1 LGNATDAAG
10 KRGALTGGALTE
22 EALDSSTSVLRSGR
36 PGAGQRGLQQ
46 FFTPPE
52 AADFIKEIIDPLGR
66 SPVADP
72 TAGAGALLEPWREGL
87 RFGIEIDS
95 DWVRDGN
102 YKSITGDLQRAFPML
117 LKLGVQFPR
126 VVANPPFGLAWT
138 DGAGYPENS
147 TVGTWRISLALLEED
162 GLGAFVC
169 GRDRFAREVLT
180 REDAAGVFAIVE
192 CDDLFEGVVLP
203 HMIAFYVHPDNHN
216 TERFGEPL
224 RVQSTKDGLADES
237 LIEEIRDRLEE
248 TCYVGPARSVGPVS
262 PWEVVDKELARRRR
276 EKAREAPTYDVE
288 LRGRDRLSVKPS
300 PFVRQTLGKASR
312 LTLVE
317 RLHNQPVGHFALN
330 ALDWRLLS
338 ELGEECELTVAP
350 AVSEAV
356 KAVTAEAMREVIP
369 LYEVRPQMRLGYL
382 TDLDSIQCT
391 KSDPERDFIAGETY
405 PLKTDSQIKVT
416 KGKKVTHNKKGEPVV
431 RKYEEEAKVLLIKI
445 GGEEFS
451 ESAQDIEYI
460 LEHFSVPNPGDIATR
475 FPAEVEH
482 QRELL
487 DQITADG
494 RLAGKKPDFAWKKF
508 QREDLAR
515 ALTKTRDGGGFI
527 LSWEQGGG
535 KTLGAA
541 GYALG
546 AVANGA
552 RNQVLFL
559 VPQDLIPQ
567 YRADI
572 ADNLGIEVTH
582 ITSPSQARE
591 VAAHLAAGGEGW
603 YIVHYEVLSLL
614 GVKNQ
619 ALPDCS
625 FLHYAEEG
633 RRVWLDSSE
642 FCPRCHASHE
652 DGWQKNSPLVCGA
665 VHTEL
670 VRGEVRTRTCGYVHK
685 SLKVKSAAH
694 YLAGAFADGVICIDE
709 GTLIKGDGS
718 QRSKAIRGLRARN
731 RLLATGTPI
740 SNYVNQIFWLMW
752 WCLGDSSLRFPYSYD
767 GGLVAFEGDFCV
779 VEYTYGREDGDTANR
794 REKRKVLPKVTN
806 VSRFWRLVAAAMIR
820 RRKADFGE
828 PIVPCTLKTVSVP
841 MGVAQHELYKLW
853 LDKRRFASFFAWKF
867 PGHPLVESGQIERFA
882 AACGQLT
889 KLEYATTAPE
899 AASDRDW
906 PGVELMEHS
915 NWTPKSMK
923 TLELILQHVE
933 AGEKILVG
941 SDLIDTGRWLCDRL
955 REKGVKAGHIVEERD
970 GKAATVSPRKRAKVM
985 RDFRHGSLQVLL
997 CGIPAIRLGH
1007 NLDTASVVIVDGLV
1021 FSYEMF
1027 DQFIARAHRLSSKKP
1042 VTVYVMLTK
1051 GSLDEKKWELLCQKS
1066 EAADLALDGQLMDER
1081 EEPISLEQVLK
1092 DLQAQGV
1099 PLTGEEIAEAEL
1111 RAAWEALPRVRRF
1124 GTLAPPVDASDY
1136 QQVNEGPATGVDL
1149 TRKYK
1154 PVKPIEYSEQMSLFT

>member
-1 LGNATDAAG
+1 MGNANPAAG

-22 EALDSSTSVLRSGR
+22 EALDSSTSVLQSAR
-36 PGAGQRGLQQ
+36 PGTGQRGLQQ
-46 FFTPPE
+46 YFTPHQ
-52 AADFIKEIIDPLGR
+52 AAEFIKAVIDPQGM
-66 SPVADP
+66 SSVVDP
-72 TAGAGALLEPWREGL
+72 TAGAGALLDPWREGL

-95 DWVRDGN
+95 DWVRKGN
-102 YKSITGDLQRAFPML
+102 YESITGDLQRAFPML
-117 LKLGVQFPR
+117 FKLGITFPR
-126 VVANPPFGLAWT
+126 VVANPPFGLTWT
-138 DGAGYPENS
+138 DGAGYPESS
-147 TVGTWRISLALLEED
+147 TAGTWRMSLALLEEA
-162 GLGAFVC
+162 GVGAFLC
-169 GRDRFAREVLT
+169 GRDRFDREVLT
-180 REDAAGVFAIVE
+180 REDAAGVCAIVE
-192 CDDLFEGVVLP
+192 CEDLFDGVVLP
-203 HMIAFYVHPDNHN
+203 HLIVFYVHPENLHS
-216 TERFGEPL
+216 ESVEEPL
-224 RVQSTKDGLADES
+224 RVQSCRDELQHES
-237 LIEEIRDRLEE
+237 LIKEVRD
-248 TCYVGPARSVGPVS
+248 CVWARADYIAPGRSFGPVS
-262 PWEVVDKELARRRR
+262 PWRVVDKELARRRR

-300 PFVRQTLGKASR
+300 PFVRQALAKAGR
-312 LTLVE
+312 LKLVE
-317 RLHNQPVGHFALN
+317 GLHNQPVGHFALN
-330 ALDWRLLS
+330 ALDWRLLG
-338 ELGEECELTVAP
+338 ELGEECELRVAP
-350 AVSEAV
+350 GVAQAVED
-356 KAVTAEAMREVIP
+356 VTAQAVREVIP

-382 TDLDSIQCT
+382 TDLDSIECI
-391 KSDPERDFIAGETY
+391 KADPARGFTEGETY
-405 PLKTDSQIKVT
+405 PLKTDSQINLT
-416 KGKKVTHNKKGEPVV
+416 SGKKVAHNKKGEPVV
-431 RKYEEEAKVLLIKI
+431 RKYDEEAKVLLIRI
-445 GGEEFS
+445 GDEKFT
-451 ESAQDIEYI
+451 ESTKDIEYI

-475 FPAEVEH
+475 FPAEVER
-482 QRELL
+482 QREIL
-487 DQITADG
+487 DEIAAAG
-494 RLAGKKPDFAWKKF
+494 RAKGGNPDFAWKKF

-546 AVANGA
+546 AVRNGA
-552 RNQVLFL
+552 KDQVLFL

-572 ADNLGIEVTH
+572 FDNLGIEVQH
-582 ITSPSQARE
+582 ITSPAQARE
-591 VAAHLAAGGEGW
+591 VARHLRAGGTGW

-614 GVKNQ
+614 GAKNE
-619 ALPDCS
+619 ALPECVLQTVSD
-625 FLHYAEEG
+625 EG
-633 RRVWLDSSE
+633 RRVSLDSSE
-642 FCPRCHASHE
+642 FCPVCGASHE
-652 DGWQKNSPLVCGA
+652 DGWQGDSPLVCSA
-665 VHTEL
+665 VHTEE
-670 VRGEVRTRTCGYVHK
+670 VNGEIRRRTCGYVHK
-685 SLKVKSAAH
+685 RLKVKPAAH
-694 YLAGAFADGVICIDE
+694 YLAGAFAEGVICIDE
-709 GTLIKGDGS
+709 GTLIKGDTS

-752 WCLGDSSLRFPYSYD
+752 WCLGDSSLRFPYSYE
-767 GGLVAFEGDFCV
+767 GGLAAFESDFCV
-779 VEYTYGREDGDTANR
+779 IEYTYGRSDGDNANK

-820 RRKADFGE
+820 RRKPDFGE

-853 LDKRRFASFFAWKF
+853 LDKGNFASFFAWKF
-867 PGHPLVESGQIERFA
+867 PGHALVKSGQIERFA

-899 AASDRDW
+899 AASDREW
-906 PGVELMEHS
+906 PGVQGVEHS
-915 NWTPKSMK
+915 NWTPKNTK

-970 GKAATVSPRKRAKVM
+970 GKAATVSPKKRAKVM

-1051 GSLDEKKWELLCQKS
+1051 GSLDEKKWELLCQKA

-1092 DLQAQGV
+1092 DMQTQGV
-1099 PLTGEEIAEAEL
+1099 PLTGEEIAESEL
-1111 RAAWEALPRVRRF
+1111 QAAWQARSHVNQF
-1124 GTLAPPVDASDY
+1124 GTLPAPVDASDF
-1136 QQVNEGPATGVDL
+1136 QEVNEGPATL
-1149 TRKYK
+1149 PRHYR
-1154 PVKPIEYSEQMSLFT
+1154 PVKPLKDSEQLSLFG